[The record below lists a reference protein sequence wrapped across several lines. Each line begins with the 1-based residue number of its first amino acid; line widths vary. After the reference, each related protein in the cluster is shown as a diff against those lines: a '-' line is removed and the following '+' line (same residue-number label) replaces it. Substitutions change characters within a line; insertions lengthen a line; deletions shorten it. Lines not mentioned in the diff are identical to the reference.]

1 MFIVMELTDLISSAD
16 SINVYSDGEL
26 TVYKQNE
33 EPYNEIVEGWKLMCQ
48 NAHEMPAFG
57 VALNNET
64 IDAKAL
70 GLWVEFVFSGQQTHS
85 SMTFEKLLFKIEKE
99 YQGFNIIRYNAEAGY
114 SGRCYFIDLVGNNMA
129 QFYDLV
135 ANL

>member
-1 MFIVMELTDLISSAD
+1 MFIVMELNDLISSSE

-33 EPYNEIVEGWKLMCQ
+33 APYNEIVEGWKLMCQ

-64 IDAKAL
+64 IDAKTL
-70 GLWVEFVFSGQQTHS
+70 GLWVEFVFAKQQTHS
-85 SMTFEKLLFKIEKE
+85 SMTFEKLLIKIEKE
-99 YQGFNIIRYNAEAGY
+99 HQGFNIIRYNSETGY
-114 SGRCYFIDLVGNNMA
+114 SGRCYFINLVDSNMA
-129 QFYDLV
+129 QFYDLIV
-135 ANL
+135 NL